1 MLDKGDV
8 CLPACHGR
16 PSRMRC
22 RGTNT
27 GAAAERA
34 DCIVRRR
41 VAGRETVTSFIG
53 FVLTC
58 IDGVRLTGT
67 TFEVLPCR
75 NLVSKY
81 GMATDC
87 DQIAGQH

>member
-1 MLDKGDV
+1 
-8 CLPACHGR
+8 
-16 PSRMRC
+16 MRC

-41 VAGRETVTSFIG
+41 VAGRETVGS
-53 FVLTC
+53 VLTRV
-58 IDGVRLTGT
+58 DRAGMTGAK
-67 TFEVLPCR
+67 FEVLPCR

-81 GMATDC
+81 GMATGC